1 MIEEI
6 LRKRKNLNF
15 FRDDKVPDKKVIED
29 ILQKTH
35 ESLPTKNNLNAYEV
49 EVYGPEHYDEKKLVA
64 LSSVCSTAGKPF
76 TKSNKL
82 SF

>member
-35 ESLPTKNNLNAYEV
+35 ESLPTKNNLNAYECS
-49 EVYGPEHYDEKKLVA
+49 
-64 LSSVCSTAGKPF
+64 LSNIKDYI
-76 TKSNKL
+76 KE
-82 SF
+82 